1 MVGPIVLILLLLDMA
16 RAADLNFHDAVHK
29 TKELQKKER
38 ERRRKKEAKDDIWDK
53 HFNESTT
60 GGKYSFN
67 RTVEATEWIL
77 TGTSPIL
84 EKSTEAP
91 KRGSLLA
98 TKQPPYVHWVCYRGV
113 AATNSSTTE
122 QTAEKLACCLEI
134 YRAMLQDPEGLCWN
148 TDLEA
153 CGYNPNQ
160 LDPQNLKIDLLAN
173 LNEKKQAIAAARKTE
188 FMQHCTHL
196 LTPLPTAILD
206 HRYARD
212 GRISLPPRW
221 SLLQSPSVLQHKPT
235 KQWRQFVQDSV
246 SGIWIKRSDLSP
258 IHVTRPIRLNATTP
272 YEVTD
277 TFPVFYTTQMVA
289 SHSNDEWRIMEHTLQ
304 LGVIDDPPSSLS
316 AQVILLLFLPNE
328 LRPINQ
334 LHCTPDCHVSM
345 IADTWSTE
353 KTSVWGQPSVVAL
366 QVDIPQVTTKKH
378 TWTTT
383 LRLEDEES
391 LIVSPP
397 LIYSAV
403 MTSPEDNRVWV
414 WDGNVR
420 PNLSLLLT
428 DLEEKER
435 LQDLWKVEL

>member
-1 MVGPIVLILLLLDMA
+1 MA

-29 TKELQKKER
+29 TKEFQKKER
-38 ERRRKKEAKDDIWDK
+38 ERRRRKETTPDIWDK

-67 RTVEATEWIL
+67 RTVPATEWIL
-77 TGTSPIL
+77 TGTSPIV
-84 EKSTEAP
+84 EKPMETP

-98 TKQPPYVHWVCYRGV
+98 TKQPPYVHWVCYRGIS
-113 AATNSSTTE
+113 ANSSSTTE
-122 QTAEKLACCLEI
+122 HTAEKLACCLEI
-134 YRAMLQDPEGLCWN
+134 YRAMLQDPEGLCWK

-160 LDPQNLKIDLLAN
+160 LDPQNLKIDLLAD
-173 LNEKKQAIAAARKTE
+173 LKEEKQAIAAARKTE

-196 LTPLPTAILD
+196 LTPIPTATSNHHQYTL
-206 HRYARD
+206 D
-212 GRISLPPRW
+212 GRVSLPPRW

-272 YEVTD
+272 YQVTD
-277 TFPVFYTTQMVA
+277 TFPVFYTTKVVA
-289 SHSNDEWRIMEHTLQ
+289 SDSKDEWRIMEHTLQ
-304 LGVIDDPPSSLS
+304 LGVVDDPPSSLS

-328 LRPINQ
+328 LRPISRPTPQ
-334 LHCTPDCHVSM
+334 CTPYCHVSI
-345 IADTWSTE
+345 IADTWSRE
-353 KTSVWGQPSVVAL
+353 KTSIWGQPSVVAL
-366 QVDIPQVTTKKH
+366 QVDIPHVTTKKH

-397 LIYSAV
+397 LLYSAV
-403 MTSPEDNRVWV
+403 MTSSEDDRVWV

-428 DLEEKER
+428 DFEEKER